1 MPHEAKPTVSMVLD
15 GDASKYN
22 GVGIT
27 VEPAGGSKEPTSA
40 PIALIEFS

>member
-1 MPHEAKPTVSMVLD
+1 MPHEAKPSVTMELD
-15 GDASKYN
+15 GDASKFT

-27 VEPAGGSKEPTSA
+27 VEPAGGSPAPTSD